1 MLKIFKLSSS
11 LLSTLL
17 CIVLLFG
24 VMVFPSYAA
33 TKSLEKG
40 TLVSLATAEQSGV
53 SAETLQEEVTKAQKE
68 ATKEAQSLIDPEA
81 IAAVEETKEAI
92 SAIDKGKFQ
101 DAIQALE
108 RSTGKLDILLA
119 RNPKLAFIPLSS
131 TVEVIDVAPRNEQ
144 SLKIFLNQLESAI
157 DVEDY
162 PAAREILNNL
172 ISEVRTKT
180 ANVPLASYPQA
191 MKDAAN
197 LLENEQPEVAKA
209 LLQTA
214 LSTLVITEKNRP
226 IPIINAQTELIGA
239 MALAQTDKEDAI
251 KLMENARQDLQLA
264 KDLGYAKG
272 NPKYAELDKTIA
284 SVEEKIRINADVAS
298 AFGELQDKLTNFL
311 DRVSA

>member
-1 MLKIFKLSSS
+1 MLKIFKLPFK
-11 LLSTLL
+11 LLSTFL
-17 CIVLLFG
+17 CIILLFG
-24 VMVFPSYAA
+24 VIVFPSFAA
-33 TKSLEKG
+33 TSSLTEG
-40 TLVSLATAEQSGV
+40 TLISLATAEQSEV
-53 SAETLQEEVTKAQKE
+53 SAETLQEKVTKAQAE
-68 ATKEAQSLIDPEA
+68 ATEAAQSLIDPEA
-81 IAAVEETKEAI
+81 IAAVEETKNAI
-92 SAIDKGKFQ
+92 AAIDKGKSQ

-108 RSTGKLDILLA
+108 LATGKLDILLA
-119 RNPKLAFIPLSS
+119 RNPKLGFIPLSS
-131 TVEVIDVAPRNEQ
+131 TVEIIDVAPKNKQ
-144 SLKIFLNQLESAI
+144 SIKIFLNQLESAI

-180 ANVPLASYPQA
+180 VNVPLASYPKA
-191 MKDAAN
+191 MEDAAY

-226 IPIINAQTELIGA
+226 IPIINAQTELMGA
-239 MALAQTDKEDAI
+239 IALAQTDKENAI

-272 NPKYAELDKTIA
+272 DSKYAELDKTIG
-284 SVEEKIRINADVAS
+284 SIEKKIRTDTDVAS

>member
-11 LLSTLL
+11 LLSTFL

-40 TLVSLATAEQSGV
+40 TLVSLATAEQSEV

-68 ATKEAQSLIDPEA
+68 ATKEAQSLIYPEA

-157 DVEDY
+157 NVEDY

-226 IPIINAQTELIGA
+226 IPVINAQTELIGA
-239 MALAQTDKEDAI
+239 IALAQTDKEDAI

-284 SVEEKIRINADVAS
+284 SVEEKIRINADVVS